1 MCEVAATNFVQF
13 SHGSHTKFAIVKKVK
28 VLINRERERER
39 EVLGCRKAKAT
50 LLHSNS
56 IDFRV

>member
-28 VLINRERERER
+28 VLINRERE
-39 EVLGCRKAKAT
+39 VLGCRKAKAT